1 MNLYFATIPGRRKF
15 AAKYNIPDT
24 LFKSWLL
31 SCERY
36 GSPEKAFA
44 VHHPRGWQ
52 MTPAA
57 AWIIKSLKD
66 NPDKSRLEAAERV
79 GVSQRTINRWIRRYR
94 LSREFRQFIDKLVEN
109 NSEDAAMNALE
120 KSKVQAEA
128 LSKLVQEK
136 AEALPMTMNAKV
148 DSIKQLVSIGMSV
161 LKACQVFNVCRRTY
175 YRHLKPREEKDS
187 SLVPAIRNEQVLHS

>member
-1 MNLYFATIPGRRKF
+1 MRVAQKLNISYELVTDWLLRFKFGHTDRTEEKSKYFSNEEKLRLMNLYFATIPGRRKF

-52 MTPAA
+52 ITPAV

-66 NPDKSRLEAAERV
+66 NPDKSRLEA
-79 GVSQRTINRWIRRYR
+79 
-94 LSREFRQFIDKLVEN
+94 
-109 NSEDAAMNALE
+109 
-120 KSKVQAEA
+120 
-128 LSKLVQEK
+128 
-136 AEALPMTMNAKV
+136 
-148 DSIKQLVSIGMSV
+148 
-161 LKACQVFNVCRRTY
+161 
-175 YRHLKPREEKDS
+175 
-187 SLVPAIRNEQVLHS
+187 